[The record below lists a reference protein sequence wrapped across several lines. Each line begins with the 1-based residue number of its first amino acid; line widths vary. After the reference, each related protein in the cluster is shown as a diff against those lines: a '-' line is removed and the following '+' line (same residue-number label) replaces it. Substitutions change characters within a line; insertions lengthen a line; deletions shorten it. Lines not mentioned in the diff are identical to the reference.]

1 MNIKRLMLAAG
12 ILISALPAFGQPER
26 PLEEVIVAGRQP
38 GPPMWR
44 VSRGENVL
52 WIFPQPDLV
61 PRQMIWDSSSVEAV
75 VADSQEA
82 LSMPDVDIEMS
93 KLVML
98 NPINIIR
105 GIRLGNRIRE
115 NPNEAKLEEVVPEEL
130 YVRFSALKAEY
141 FPRHGKIDDMRPVMA
156 AATMVDIVQ
165 RESDLVSGAE
175 IGKTIRRLTRRNKDI
190 RHTEIETSLT
200 LEGNFRS
207 LAQRIETMMASLSP
221 EQEVTCFEAQV
232 TRMETDLGAARRRA
246 NAWAL
251 GDIDEFRRIPLP
263 GSDNDVCTGLMLASS
278 EGETLEELLARQNRQ
293 WLDAAETALAR
304 NRSTFAVLSIS
315 TLLQA
320 DGPITQLK
328 AAGYDVREP

>member
-1 MNIKRLMLAAG
+1 MNIIRLMLAAG
-12 ILISALPAFGQPER
+12 MLISALPAVGQREP
-26 PLEEVIVAGRQP
+26 PLEEIIVAGRQP

-44 VSRGENVL
+44 VSSGDNVL
-52 WIFPQPDLV
+52 WIFPMPDLV
-61 PRQMIWDSSSVEAV
+61 PRHMIWDSSSVAAV

-105 GIRLGNRIRE
+105 GIRLGNRIRG
-115 NPNEAKLEEVVPEEL
+115 NPNEAKLEEVVPDEL

-141 FPRHGKIDDMRPVMA
+141 FPRHGEIDDMRPVMA
-156 AATMVDIVQ
+156 AATMAEIVQ
-165 RESDLVSGAE
+165 RENDLVSGDE
-175 IGKTIRRLTRRNKDI
+175 IGKTIRRLTRRNKDVK
-190 RHTEIETSLT
+190 HTAIETSLN
-200 LEGNFRS
+200 LDGNFRT
-207 LAQRIETMMASLSP
+207 LAQRIESMMASLSP
-221 EQEVTCFEAQV
+221 EQEVNCFESQL
-232 TRMETDLGAARRRA
+232 TRMESDLGAARRRA

-251 GDIDEFRRIPLP
+251 GDIDEFRRIPLL
-263 GSDNDVCTGLMLASS
+263 GSEDDVCTGLLLASS

-293 WLDAAETALAR
+293 WLDAAETALAT

-315 TLLQA
+315 TLLRA
-320 DGPITQLK
+320 DGPIAQLK